1 MRLIVAFM
9 VLCFAAGYSSEEVVS
24 TTEEKPVEVT
34 TGDEGGNSE
43 VAIIDSLFG
52 MVDRAC
58 SCGKGK
64 GGK

>member
-1 MRLIVAFM
+1 MRLIVALM

-24 TTEEKPVEVT
+24 TTEEKPVVT
-34 TGDEGGNSE
+34 TGDEGGNGE
-43 VAIIDSLFG
+43 VATNDSLYG

-64 GGK
+64 GK